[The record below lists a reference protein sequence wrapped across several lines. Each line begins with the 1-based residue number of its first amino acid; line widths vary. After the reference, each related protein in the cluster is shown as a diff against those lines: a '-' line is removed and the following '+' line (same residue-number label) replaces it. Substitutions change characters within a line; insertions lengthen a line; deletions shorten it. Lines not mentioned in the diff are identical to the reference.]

1 MNEEP
6 AAGAGQT
13 LETDGARSHSL
24 QVLSVW
30 SSQHPYLTALFIVG
44 LWTTLLLP
52 FRGAQDETQW
62 GLWYVLAVVAAASLA
77 GERGAI
83 AAALLAFGSWNFFFI
98 APYYTFRLARPSLWM
113 DLTVFLV
120 VGSVVGLQTAVRRR
134 RERDALAREAETR
147 LLNRLLGE
155 LATPPKAAE
164 IPDIV
169 LDRVMEALDPAEC
182 ALYLARREGGFNRS
196 WRPQPASWPSE
207 IEAGVA
213 EAFGEARSLE
223 SVVARPGK
231 TAAGEAAAL
240 VFLPLRGPESV
251 FGVLYVA
258 LRIGEDP
265 DRPIRLARAIAHA
278 LTAHLEHDR
287 LRGRSADLE
296 ALKEIDDLKTAFVNS
311 VSHELKTPLA
321 SAMATVTGL
330 LESSSGTSRLSPSI
344 SRELEAVVEDLHRL
358 EANIAD
364 LLDMSRLENASW
376 RLEPDYFEIGEVIGS
391 VLAALP
397 ARSRERVDLS
407 VEEDIPLVRVD
418 FRQIARALHNLVDNA
433 LSYSPEDES
442 VRVGARV
449 LGDAIIVW
457 VEDRGPGVP
466 PQERDAVFQKFY
478 RSPSVPRSGTSTG
491 LGLAITKEIVT
502 RHDGTV
508 WVEDAQPKG
517 SRFLFSLPL
526 A

>member
-1 MNEEP
+1 MADRTPQEASGVRP
-6 AAGAGQT
+6 ARPAGWRT
-13 LETDGARSHSL
+13 LTGWMSA
-24 QVLSVW
+24 
-30 SSQHPYLTALFIVG
+30 HPYVAALVLVAVWTAALMPLQG
-44 LWTTLLLP
+44 T
-52 FRGAQDETQW
+52 QDESQW
-62 GLWYVLAVVAAASLA
+62 GLWYVLAVVATASLA

-83 AAALLAFGSWNFFFI
+83 AAALFAFAAWNFFFI
-98 APYYTFRLARPSLWM
+98 PPYYTFRIARPSLWI

-120 VGSVVGLQTAVRRR
+120 VGTVVGLQTAVRRR
-134 RERDALAREAETR
+134 REREALVRETETR

-155 LATPPKAAE
+155 LATPPQAAE
-164 IPDIV
+164 IPDVV
-169 LDRVMEALDPAEC
+169 LDRAWEALEPAEC
-182 ALYLARREGGFNRS
+182 ALYLARSEGGFSRT

-207 IEAGVA
+207 IEAGLA
-213 EAFGEARSLE
+213 EAFGAVQPLE
-223 SVVARPGK
+223 SVAPRPGR
-231 TAAGEAAAL
+231 TAAGETASL

-258 LRIGEDP
+258 LRAEGDDE
-265 DRPIRLARAIAHA
+265 RSVRLARAIAHA

-311 VSHELKTPLA
+311 VSHELKTPLS

-330 LESSSGTSRLSPSI
+330 LESSPRTSQLSPAV
-344 SRELEAVVEDLHRL
+344 SRELDAVVEDLHRL

-364 LLDMSRLENASW
+364 LLDMSRLENAAW

-391 VLAALP
+391 VLTALP
-397 ARSRERVDLS
+397 SRSRERIELS

-418 FRQIARALHNLVDNA
+418 FRQIARALHNLIDNA
-433 LSYSPEDES
+433 LSYSPKGEH

-449 LGDAIIVW
+449 LGDGIVVW
-457 VEDRGPGVP
+457 VEDRGPGIP
-466 PQERDAVFQKFY
+466 WQERQAVFQKFY
-478 RSPSVPRSGTSTG
+478 RSPSVPRSSSSTG
-491 LGLAITKEIVT
+491 LGLAITKEIVA
-502 RHDGTV
+502 RHGGTV
-508 WVEDAQPKG
+508 WVEDAQPRG

>member
-1 MNEEP
+1 MIGKSSRKAPETRSTR
-6 AAGAGQT
+6 QT
-13 LETDGARSHSL
+13 GWRALTTRMSA
-24 QVLSVW
+24 
-30 SSQHPYLTALFIVG
+30 HPYATSVVLVA
-44 LWTTLLLP
+44 LWTATLLP
-52 FRGAQDETQW
+52 WQGTQNETQW

-83 AAALLAFGSWNFFFI
+83 TAALLAFGMWNFFFI
-98 APYYTFRLARPSLWM
+98 PPYYTFRIARPSLWI
-113 DLTVFLV
+113 DLSVFLV
-120 VGSVVGLQTAVRRR
+120 VGTVVGLQAAMRRR
-134 RERDALAREAETR
+134 REQEALIREAETR

-155 LATPPKAAE
+155 LASPPEAAE

-169 LDRVMEALDPAEC
+169 LDRVREALDPAEC
-182 ALYLARREGGFNRS
+182 ALYLARREGGFNRT

-213 EAFGEARSLE
+213 DAFSALQPLE
-223 SVVARPGK
+223 SVQPSPGN
-231 TAAGEAAAL
+231 TTGGEPAAL
-240 VFLPLRGPESV
+240 VFLPLRGPESA
-251 FGVLYVA
+251 FGVLYIA
-258 LRIGEDP
+258 LNAREDEA
-265 DRPIRLARAIAHA
+265 RSVRLARAIAHA
-278 LTAHLEHDR
+278 LTAHLENDR

-330 LESSSGTSRLSPSI
+330 LESSSGTQRLSAPL
-344 SRELEAVVEDLHRL
+344 SRELEAVVEDLRRL

-364 LLDMSRLENASW
+364 LLDISRLEKAAW

-397 ARSRERVDLS
+397 ARGRERIRLS
-407 VEEDIPLVRVD
+407 VEENMPPVRVD
-418 FRQIARALHNLVDNA
+418 FRQIARALHNLIDNG

-449 LGDAIIVW
+449 LGDAIVVW

-466 PQERDAVFQKFY
+466 VQEHEAVFQKFY
-478 RSPSVPRSGTSTG
+478 RSPSIPRSGSSTG
-491 LGLAITKEIVT
+491 LGLAITKEIVV
-502 RHDGTV
+502 RHGGTI
-508 WVEDAQPKG
+508 WVEDAEPNG

-526 A
+526 K

>member
-1 MNEEP
+1 MNGSTTPEAPELRP
-6 AAGAGQT
+6 APHRPWRA
-13 LETDGARSHSL
+13 LTD
-24 QVLSVW
+24 W
-30 SSQHPYLTALFIVG
+30 TSSHPYVTS
-44 LWTTLLLP
+44 LLLVGVWTAALMP
-52 FRGAQDETQW
+52 WQGTQDETQW
-62 GLWYVLAVVAAASLA
+62 GLWYVLAVVSAASLA

-83 AAALLAFGSWNFFFI
+83 TAALLAFGAWNYFFI
-98 APYYTFRLARPSLWM
+98 PPYYTFRIAHPSLWI
-113 DLTVFLV
+113 DLTVFLI
-120 VGSVVGLQTAVRRR
+120 VGSVVGLQTAIRRR
-134 RERDALAREAETR
+134 RERDALAREAEAR

-155 LATPPKAAE
+155 LATPPQAAE

-169 LDRVMEALDPAEC
+169 LDRVMEALAPAEC

-196 WRPQPASWPSE
+196 WRPQPSVWPSE

-213 EAFGEARSLE
+213 EAFAAVQPLE
-223 SVVARPGK
+223 SVTPRAGR

-251 FGVLYVA
+251 FGVLYIA
-258 LRIGEDP
+258 LHAENADEP
-265 DRPIRLARAIAHA
+265 SVRLARAIAHA

-330 LESSSGTSRLSPSI
+330 LESSSETSRLSPTV
-344 SRELEAVVEDLHRL
+344 SRELDAVVGDLHRL

-364 LLDMSRLENASW
+364 LLDMSRLENATW

-397 ARSRERVDLS
+397 ARSRERIGLS
-407 VEEDIPLVRVD
+407 VDDDIPLVRVD
-418 FRQIARALHNLVDNA
+418 FRQIARAIHNLIDNA
-433 LSYSPEDES
+433 LSYSPEDET

-449 LGDAIIVW
+449 LGDAIVVW
-457 VEDRGPGVP
+457 VEDRGPGIP
-466 PQERDAVFQKFY
+466 RQERDAVFQKFY
-478 RSPSVPRSGTSTG
+478 RSPSVPRSSASTG
-491 LGLAITKEIVT
+491 LGLAITKEIVA
-502 RHDGTV
+502 RHGGTV

-517 SRFLFSLPL
+517 SRFVFSLPL
-526 A
+526 V